1 LNSTKSSLT
10 INYPEGKM
18 QKIKFSTLAASLLL
32 LVLTNTFGSSTFKSQ
47 QSASQRDFQNDSQ
60 DMFGAI
66 FSDRAEARSSGGRT
80 GGGSFRRSPSPS
92 NSPSR
97 TYSAPIQPNRSGGNT
112 IIAPIF
118 IPGSGGYNNNPGYN
132 NNSGFNNN
140 SGYNSGSS
148 TGGGIILLLVL
159 LGIGGTGYL
168 VYRLLKGMNVGGSGI
183 GGGSELSNNKV
194 TISKL
199 QVGLLAEA
207 RAIQHELSEISLGAD
222 TDTPEGLVVL
232 LQEAAIALLRTP
244 ENWVYVSASSEATD
258 RDRAEGLFNSLSV
271 AERSK
276 FSAETLVN
284 VNGRVRNNQNYKAKL
299 DRDPAAYIVV
309 TLLVGTEYDRPLF
322 DRVNSRETLQ
332 AALEKMAGVSP
343 EALSIFELLWTPQ
356 SESDALSSDEML
368 TEYTDMVAI

>member
-1 LNSTKSSLT
+1 
-10 INYPEGKM
+10 M
-18 QKIKFSTLAASLLL
+18 QKIKFSALAASLLL
-32 LVLTNTFGSSTFKSQ
+32 LVLTNTFGSSIFKTQRLSQ
-47 QSASQRDFQNDSQ
+47 TDSQ
-60 DMFGAI
+60 DIFGAI
-66 FSDRAEARSSGGRT
+66 FSDRAEARRSGGRT

-92 NSPSR
+92 NSPTRSNP
-97 TYSAPIQPNRSGGNT
+97 APIQPNRSGGNT

-118 IPGSGGYNNNPGYN
+118 IPSGGGYN
-132 NNSGFNNN
+132 NNSGFNND

-148 TGGGIILLLVL
+148 SGGGIILLLVL

-168 VYRLLKGMNVGGSGI
+168 VYRLLKGMNVGGSGMV
-183 GGGSELSNNKV
+183 GGSELSNNKV

-207 RAIQHELSEISLGAD
+207 RAIKHELAEISLGAD

-244 ENWVYVSASSEATD
+244 ENWVYVSASSQATN
-258 RDRAEGLFNSLSV
+258 RDQAEGLFNSLSV

-284 VNGRVRNNQNYKAKL
+284 VNGRVRNNQNYKAEL
-299 DRDPAAYIVV
+299 DQDPAAYIVV

-322 DRVNSRETLQ
+322 DKVNSRETLQ

-356 SESDALSSDEML
+356 AESDALSSDEML